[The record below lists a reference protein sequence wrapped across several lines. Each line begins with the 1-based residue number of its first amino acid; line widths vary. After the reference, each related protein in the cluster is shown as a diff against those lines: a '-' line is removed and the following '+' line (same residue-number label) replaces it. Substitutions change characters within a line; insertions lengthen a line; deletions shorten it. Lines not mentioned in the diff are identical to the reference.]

1 MKIIISESQYKN
13 FLLEYK
19 NLTPQEMEEYFVL
32 YFESLQR
39 YEDMLK
45 KILWVRS
52 YTQIK
57 NVDFY
62 WDPRLNS
69 EDYKSFA
76 YRSSFVKNRRGTL
89 QFSFTYKVEHG
100 VYDGQFNGFVNV
112 QDGMRIYPSIKLSP
126 KAYDLNYSK
135 ISSYLNEFL
144 KDPVFKHKS

>member
-19 NLTPQEMEEYFVL
+19 NLTSDEMEEYFVL

-52 YTQIK
+52 YTQI
-57 NVDFY
+57 NDVYFY

-69 EDYKSFA
+69 GDYKSFA
-76 YRSSFVKNRRGTL
+76 YRSSFVKNRQGNL
-89 QFSFTYKVEHG
+89 QFSFTYIVEHG
-100 VYDGQFNGFVNV
+100 IYDGQFNGFVNV

-135 ISSYLNEFL
+135 ISSYLNVFL
-144 KDPVFKHKS
+144 KDPVFKDKS